1 MHHGPN
7 QRKELLMTTSY
18 LELEK
23 HYQAQS
29 KARHKDGGA
38 ALAAFRDVV
47 KAASTDGALSH
58 KDKELIALASSI
70 AIRCEGCIVFHSRA
84 CVRLGA
90 TRAEILEML
99 GVAVE
104 MGGGPSA
111 IYGAQALACYDEMA
125 AG

>member
-1 MHHGPN
+1 M
-7 QRKELLMTTSY
+7 SY

-23 HYQAQS
+23 KYQAQS
-29 KARHKDGGA
+29 KALHKDGGEP
-38 ALAAFRDVV
+38 LAAFRAVV

-58 KDKELIALASSI
+58 KEKELIALAISV
-70 AIRCEGCIVFHSRA
+70 AIRCEGCIVFHTRA
-84 CVRLGA
+84 CVRLGVS
-90 TRAEILEML
+90 RAELLEML